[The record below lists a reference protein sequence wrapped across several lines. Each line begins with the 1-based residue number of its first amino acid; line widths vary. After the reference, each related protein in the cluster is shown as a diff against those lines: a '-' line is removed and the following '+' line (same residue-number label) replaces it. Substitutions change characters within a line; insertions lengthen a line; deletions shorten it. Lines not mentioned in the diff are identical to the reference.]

1 MNSKERILTTLN
13 HEEPDKVPI
22 DSWMAPEV
30 AEIIIKGLN
39 IDIEK
44 DPFALSKALGN
55 DLLYTTLGFCD
66 GFSSIFKED
75 RKIGENLYQDQFGIK
90 WKKHSQ
96 QFGGYCEFVEHP
108 LADIKNYDNYKMPDP
123 FKVHVNEFKQ
133 YEDMLKNEGKEY
145 AILGGCACTMFEAAW
160 YLRGLENFLTDLYLN
175 KDFAIE
181 LLDITMEYSLAIS
194 KKLVEMGVD
203 IIWWGD
209 DVSNERGPYINPA
222 LFRELI
228 KPRYA
233 HMVEEVRKINKDVF
247 VAFHCDGK
255 VDWVIED
262 FIEVGFDILNPLQP
276 DANDVAEIKK
286 KYGKKLTFWGNADT
300 RKILNFG
307 NFADVAEEVRHV
319 IEVLSPGGGHILC
332 TNHTI
337 QASPRAVDNT
347 AAYYWAAEHFRKYP
361 INVKKIASDKKLDVY
376 FT

>member
-30 AEIIIKGLN
+30 AEEIIKGLN
-39 IDIEK
+39 LDIEK

-55 DLLYTTLGFCD
+55 DLLYATLGFCD

-96 QFGGYCEFVEHP
+96 QYGGYCEFVEHP
-108 LADIKNYDNYKMPDP
+108 LADIKNYENYKLPDP

-133 YEDMLKNEGKEY
+133 YEDLLKNEGKEY

-175 KDFAIE
+175 KDFATE

-209 DVSNERGPYINPA
+209 DVSNERGPYINPV

-233 HMVEEVRKINKDVF
+233 YMVDEVRKINKDVYI
-247 VAFHCDGK
+247 AFHCDGK

-262 FIEVGFDILNPLQP
+262 FIDVGFNILNPLQP
-276 DANDVAEIKK
+276 DVNDISEIKK
-286 KYGKKLTFWGNADT
+286 KYGKKLTFWGNVDT

-307 NFADVAEEVRHV
+307 NFVDVAEEVRKV

-347 AAYYWAAEHFRKYP
+347 VAYYWTAKHFRNYP
-361 INVKKIASDKKLDVY
+361 INVKKIISDKKLDVY

>member
-30 AEIIIKGLN
+30 AEVIIKGLN
-39 IDIEK
+39 LDIEK

-66 GFSSIFKED
+66 GFSSIFKEE

-108 LADIKNYDNYKMPDP
+108 LADIKNYDNYKIPDP
-123 FKVHVNEFKQ
+123 FKVHVKEFKQ
-133 YEDMLKNEGKEY
+133 YEDMIKNEGKEY
-145 AILGGCACTMFEAAW
+145 AILGACACTMFEAAW

-181 LLDITMEYSLAIS
+181 LLDMTMEYSLTIS
-194 KKLVEMGVD
+194 KRLVEMGVD

-209 DVSNERGPYINPA
+209 DVSNERGPYINPK
-222 LFRELI
+222 LFRELL

-233 HMVEEVRKINKDVF
+233 YMVDEVRKINKDVYI
-247 VAFHCDGK
+247 AFHCDGK
-255 VDWVIED
+255 IDWVIDD
-262 FIEVGFDILNPLQP
+262 FIDVGFNILNPLQP
-276 DANDVAEIKK
+276 DVNNVAEIKK
-286 KYGKKLTFWGNADT
+286 KYGKKLTFWGNTDT
-300 RKILNFG
+300 RRVLNLGSFS
-307 NFADVAEEVRHV
+307 DVAEEVRHV

-347 AAYYWAAEHFRKYP
+347 IAYYWAADHFRNYP
-361 INVKKIASDKKLDVY
+361 INVKKLTSDKKLDVY